1 MLINNFNT
9 FGTMTKTERIAWRVF
24 LLALL
29 AAVVCGV
36 CACSKKVYVPA
47 ERVVVRTDSV
57 AVQRADSL
65 TRLLASRDSFV
76 VRDSVF
82 VMLRGDTVIKEAWRI
97 RERVSLVHDTVRIG
111 AGFTAER
118 IRLDS
123 VRVPEI
129 VTVEK
134 VVTKEVELG
143 WWRKCFLWTGGI
155 FWSVFALGIIY
166 TIVRFVR
173 SRKL

>member
-1 MLINNFNT
+1 
-9 FGTMTKTERIAWRVF
+9 MTKTEKIAWRVF

-29 AAVVCGV
+29 AAIVCGV

-57 AVQRADSL
+57 AVRRADSL
-65 TRLLASRDSFV
+65 TRLLAVRDSFV

-82 VMLRGDTVIKEAWRI
+82 IMLRGDTVIKEAWRI

-111 AGFTAER
+111 SGFSAER

-123 VRVPEI
+123 VRVPAV

-134 VVTKEVELG
+134 VVTKEVEKKLG
-143 WWRKCFLWTGGI
+143 WWKRAFLWTGGL
-155 FWSVFALGIIY
+155 FWGLFGLGVVY
-166 TIVRFVR
+166 TVVRYVR
-173 SRKL
+173 SRKI

>member
-1 MLINNFNT
+1 
-9 FGTMTKTERIAWRVF
+9 MTKTEKIAWRVF

-57 AVQRADSL
+57 AVRRADSL
-65 TRLLASRDSFV
+65 TRLLAVRDSFV

-111 AGFTAER
+111 SGFTAER

-123 VRVPEI
+123 VRVPVP

-134 VVTKEVELG
+134 VVTKEVEKKLN

>member
-1 MLINNFNT
+1 M
-9 FGTMTKTERIAWRVF
+9 
-24 LLALL
+24 LALL

-36 CACSKKVYVPA
+36 CACSRKVYVPA

-57 AVQRADSL
+57 AVHRADSL
-65 TRLLASRDSFV
+65 TRLLAQRDSVV

-111 AGFTAER
+111 NGF
-118 IRLDS
+118 RLQEVRVDS
-123 VRVPEI
+123 VRVPVP

-134 VVTKEVELG
+134 VVTREVDRPLC
-143 WWRKCFLWTGGI
+143 WWKKCFLWTGGV
-155 FWSVFALGIIY
+155 FWGVFGLGVAY
-166 TIVRFVR
+166 TVVRYIR
-173 SRKL
+173 SRKI

>member
-1 MLINNFNT
+1 
-9 FGTMTKTERIAWRVF
+9 MTKTEKIAWRIF
-24 LLALL
+24 LLAL
-29 AAVVCGV
+29 AVAMLCGV

-57 AVQRADSL
+57 AVRRADSL
-65 TRLLASRDSFV
+65 TRLLASRDSV
-76 VRDSVF
+76 IVRDSVF
-82 VMLRGDTVIKEAWRI
+82 VMLRGDTVVKEAWRI

-111 AGFTAER
+111 SGFTAER

-123 VRVPEI
+123 VRVPVT

-134 VVTKEVELG
+134 IVTKEVEKKLN
-143 WWRKCFLWTGGI
+143 WWRKCFLWTGGV
-155 FWSVFALGIIY
+155 FWGLFALGIIY
-166 TIVRFVR
+166 TIVRFVK

>member
-1 MLINNFNT
+1 
-9 FGTMTKTERIAWRVF
+9 MTKTERIAWRVF

-36 CACSKKVYVPA
+36 CACSKKVYVPT

-57 AVQRADSL
+57 AVHRADSL
-65 TRLLASRDSFV
+65 TRLLAVRDSFV

-82 VMLRGDTVIKEAWRI
+82 VFQRGDTVVKEAWRV

-111 AGFTAER
+111 NGFTAER

-123 VRVPEI
+123 VRVPYP

-134 VVTKEVELG
+134 VVTKEVQKELN
-143 WWRKCFLWTGGI
+143 WWRKCFLWTGGL
-155 FWSVFALGIIY
+155 FWGLFGLGIAY
-166 TIVRFVR
+166 TVIRYIR
-173 SRKL
+173 SRKP

>member
-1 MLINNFNT
+1 
-9 FGTMTKTERIAWRVF
+9 MTRIKRTIHAA
-24 LLALL
+24 LLLTLALL
-29 AAVVCGV
+29 MASAICS
-36 CACSKKVYVPA
+36 CSKKVYVPVV
-47 ERVVVRTDSV
+47 RTVVRTDSV
-57 AVQRADSL
+57 AVHRADSL
-65 TRLLASRDSFV
+65 TRLLHTRDTLVIRDSITTTV
-76 VRDSVF
+76 
-82 VMLRGDTVIKEAWRI
+82 RGDTVCKEAWRI
-97 RERVSLVHDTVRIG
+97 RDRVSLVHDTVRIG
-111 AGFTAER
+111 SGFTAER

-123 VRVPEI
+123 VRVPEV

-134 VVTKEVELG
+134 VVTKEVEKKLN

>member
-1 MLINNFNT
+1 MK
-9 FGTMTKTERIAWRVF
+9 TKTEKIAWRIF
-24 LLALL
+24 LLAL
-29 AAVVCGV
+29 AVAMLCGV
-36 CACSKKVYVPA
+36 CACSKKVYVPT

-57 AVQRADSL
+57 AVRRADSL

-82 VMLRGDTVIKEAWRI
+82 VMLRGDTVVKEAWRI

-111 AGFTAER
+111 SGFSAER

-123 VRVPEI
+123 VRVPEV

-134 VVTKEVELG
+134 VITKEVEKKLG
-143 WWRKCFLWTGGI
+143 WWKRAFLWTGGL
-155 FWSVFALGIIY
+155 FWGLFGLGVVY
-166 TIVRFVR
+166 TVVRYVR
-173 SRKL
+173 SRKI

>member
-1 MLINNFNT
+1 
-9 FGTMTKTERIAWRVF
+9 MTRIKRTIHAA
-24 LLALL
+24 LLLTLALL
-29 AAVVCGV
+29 MA
-36 CACSKKVYVPA
+36 ACSKKVYVPV
-47 ERVVVRTDSV
+47 ERTVVRTDSV
-57 AVQRADSL
+57 AVHRADSL
-65 TRLLASRDSFV
+65 TRLLHTRDTLVIRDSITTTV
-76 VRDSVF
+76 
-82 VMLRGDTVIKEAWRI
+82 RGDTVYKEAWRI

-111 AGFTAER
+111 SGFTAER
-118 IRLDS
+118 NRLDS
-123 VRVPEI
+123 VRVPVT

-134 VVTKEVELG
+134 VVTKEVEKKLN

>member
-1 MLINNFNT
+1 
-9 FGTMTKTERIAWRVF
+9 MTKTEKIAWRIF
-24 LLALL
+24 LLAL
-29 AAVVCGV
+29 AVAMLCGV

-57 AVQRADSL
+57 ALHRADSL
-65 TRLLASRDSFV
+65 TRLLAVRDSFV

-82 VMLRGDTVIKEAWRI
+82 VMLRGDTVVKEAWRI

-111 AGFTAER
+111 SGFSAER

-123 VRVPEI
+123 VRVPEV

-134 VVTKEVELG
+134 IVTKEVEKKLN
-143 WWRKCFLWTGGI
+143 WWLKCFLWTGGI
-155 FWSVFALGIIY
+155 FWSVFALGVIY
-166 TIVRFVR
+166 TIVRYIR
-173 SRKL
+173 SRKP

>member
-1 MLINNFNT
+1 
-9 FGTMTKTERIAWRVF
+9 MTKTEKIAWRIF
-24 LLALL
+24 LLAL
-29 AAVVCGV
+29 AVAMLCGV

-57 AVQRADSL
+57 AVHRADSL
-65 TRLLASRDSFV
+65 TRLLAVRDSV
-76 VRDSVF
+76 IVRDSVF

-111 AGFTAER
+111 SGFTAER

-123 VRVPEI
+123 VRVPEV

-134 VVTKEVELG
+134 VVTKEVEKELG
-143 WWRKCFLWTGGI
+143 WWKRAFLWTGGL
-155 FWSVFALGIIY
+155 FWGLFGLGVVY
-166 TIVRFVR
+166 TVVRYVR
-173 SRKL
+173 SRKI

>member
-1 MLINNFNT
+1 M
-9 FGTMTKTERIAWRVF
+9 
-24 LLALL
+24 LALS

-36 CACSKKVYVPA
+36 CACSKRVYVPA

-57 AVQRADSL
+57 AVHRADSL
-65 TRLLASRDSFV
+65 TRLLASRDSVV

-82 VMLRGDTVIKEAWRI
+82 VMLRGDTVIREAWRI

-111 AGFTAER
+111 SGFSAER

-134 VVTKEVELG
+134 VVTREVEKKLN
-143 WWRKCFLWTGGI
+143 WWRKCFLWTGGV
-155 FWSVFALGIIY
+155 FWGVFGLGILY
-166 TIVRFVR
+166 TIARYIR
-173 SRKL
+173 SRKP

>member
-1 MLINNFNT
+1 
-9 FGTMTKTERIAWRVF
+9 MTKTERIAWRVF

-36 CACSKKVYVPA
+36 CACSKKVYVPT

-57 AVQRADSL
+57 AVHRADSL
-65 TRLLASRDSFV
+65 TRLLASRDSV
-76 VRDSVF
+76 IVRDSVF
-82 VMLRGDTVIKEAWRI
+82 VMLRGDTVVKEAWRI

-111 AGFTAER
+111 SGFSAER

-123 VRVPEI
+123 VRVPEV

-134 VVTKEVELG
+134 VVTKEVEKELG
-143 WWRKCFLWTGGI
+143 WWKRAFLWTGGL
-155 FWSVFALGIIY
+155 FWGLFGLGVVY
-166 TIVRFVR
+166 TVVRYVR
-173 SRKL
+173 SRKI